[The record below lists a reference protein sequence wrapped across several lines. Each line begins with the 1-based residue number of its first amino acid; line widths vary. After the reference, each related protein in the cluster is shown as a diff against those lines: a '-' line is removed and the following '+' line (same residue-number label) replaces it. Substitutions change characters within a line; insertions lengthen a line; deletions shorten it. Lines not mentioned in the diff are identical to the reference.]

1 MIASVWDMN
10 SPHGCLAVYKRRPL
24 RDEEVREALQKS
36 ENAEALENQ
45 KQITNDFTERKCFVI
60 SSLNHVHVYK
70 IVDLRYHMRQ
80 ECNFSFSL

>member
-36 ENAEALENQ
+36 ENAEALENH
-45 KQITNDFTERKCFVI
+45 KAESTTT
-60 SSLNHVHVYK
+60 
-70 IVDLRYHMRQ
+70 Q
-80 ECNFSFSL
+80 EGAL